1 MKVTM
6 TIKAILFA
14 VFVVVC
20 GVNAM
25 ADNKSN
31 LVYNIEEANGLKVGE
46 TIYKSDNGVL
56 TNYLHYNYKYDEQ
69 NRMIVSESLKWDG
82 MEWKKEMC
90 MRYSYQGKSITTT
103 YYKWNN
109 RKGEYTMVPDMTI
122 TIDNPNM

>member
-1 MKVTM
+1 
-6 TIKAILFA
+6 
-14 VFVVVC
+14 
-20 GVNAM
+20 M

-56 TNYLHYNYKYDEQ
+56 TNYLKYNYKYDEQ

-109 RKGEYTMVPDMTI
+109 RKKDYILVPEMTV